1 MGVSDMTT
9 PNHPPTT
16 VAEIR
21 ELLDP
26 RTIMTK
32 LVSEAFRCGDLRAC
46 DAAQRATAEAFAERR
61 RDADQLPDAR
71 SNHPPAYGG

>member
-9 PNHPPTT
+9 PNHPHHS
-16 VAEIR
+16 AEIR

-32 LVSEAFRCGDLRAC
+32 LVSEAFRCGDLRTC
-46 DAAQRATAEAFAERR
+46 DAAQRAIAEAFAERK
-61 RDADQLPDAR
+61 RDADQTA
-71 SNHPPAYGG
+71 